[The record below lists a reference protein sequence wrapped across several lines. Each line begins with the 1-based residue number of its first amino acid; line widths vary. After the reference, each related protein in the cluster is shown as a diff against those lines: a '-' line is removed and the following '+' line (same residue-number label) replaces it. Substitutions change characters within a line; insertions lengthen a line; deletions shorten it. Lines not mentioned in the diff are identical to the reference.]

1 MMFFIESISYKEANR
16 YLFWNNV
23 SINDVLPLPGTK
35 IPISIS
41 ESPSKLHLTTSEVV
55 NIIYLLEKKYIRANA
70 VGLGGAEAPS
80 SFLTA
85 NPPPLEA

>member
-41 ESPSKLHLTTSEVV
+41 ESSLKLHLTTSEVV
-55 NIIYLLEKKYIRANA
+55 NIIYLLEKKYIRTPSIAGLVGENA
-70 VGLGGAEAPS
+70 KH
-80 SFLTA
+80 F
-85 NPPPLEA
+85 

>member
-41 ESPSKLHLTTSEVV
+41 ELPSKLHLTTSEVV
-55 NIIYLLEKKYIRANA
+55 NIIYLLEKKYIH
-70 VGLGGAEAPS
+70 
-80 SFLTA
+80 SFLRSPIEDAAHGTRPKGA
-85 NPPPLEA
+85 